1 MVRFVPPP
9 SVSTGGFCGRV
20 VIAIAAAFC
29 SNVSVLI
36 DGIRKL
42 TSPVLS
48 CWYFSVVIPRQR
60 RPLL

>member
-1 MVRFVPPP
+1 MSGMLKSDSAKTAL
-9 SVSTGGFCGRV
+9 SVVF

-42 TSPVLS
+42 TRPVLS

-60 RPLL
+60 SPLL